1 MEVVLVRFRSGAVGA
16 TFALLALAPSP
27 LGTGSR
33 SASAGDPPV
42 PVPAAPIPDGEIAL
56 DRFFHGAVVGLDGT
70 KIRLKYDFSTP
81 AQEKDWVLGVPWK
94 IAKDAADG
102 ISFADG
108 RLAVRGNVGAHHF
121 AEWEGDLFVTC
132 RLIPDGVKDIGAY
145 LTSPDQIEDYATYT
159 LAETYFHGWDN
170 KTGGETGMMKF
181 GRQFAVGKGGYTG
194 FRYLA
199 MKMLRPEPAAGRPI
213 AFSFGRKGDSLVMT
227 SDDTKLASLEPGNP
241 LKTIQPGFYAIQ
253 GSVAVD
259 EIVLEGTLSPR
270 YVALHKLVMRT
281 EKPLAAETT
290 PAPAPG
296 VPPAPAAVDPAL
308 TALIAAYAKG
318 DRSAND
324 LARAIGESTRPEI
337 DRTAAASALKAGPHR
352 AVGAAI
358 DLLYSPD
365 VKTRA
370 YGIDVVKALTGKDY
384 GYDPKAGEK
393 ARSGAIRKLQAD
405 LPALQ
410 KAPGW

>member
-1 MEVVLVRFRSGAVGA
+1 MVRIRSGVRGA
-16 TFALLALAPSP
+16 SAAILAILSVVTA
-27 LGTGSR
+27 TGGR
-33 SASAGDPPV
+33 LVCAGDPPV
-42 PVPAAPIPDGEIAL
+42 APPATNEVPL
-56 DRFFHGAVVGLDGT
+56 DRFFHGTIVGLDGT
-70 KIRLKYDFSTP
+70 KVRVKYDFSTP
-81 AQEKDWVLGVPWK
+81 TQEKDWVLGVPWK

-102 ISFADG
+102 ISFSDG

-121 AEWEGDLFVTC
+121 AEWEGDLLVTC

-145 LTSPDQIEDYATYT
+145 LMSPEQLEDYATYT
-159 LAETYFHGWDN
+159 LVETYFHGWDN

-199 MKMLRPEPAAGRPI
+199 MKMLRPEPVAGHPI

-253 GSVAVD
+253 GSVSVD

-270 YVALHKLVMRT
+270 YAALHKLAMRT
-281 EKPLAAETT
+281 ERPIV
-290 PAPAPG
+290 PDVAPAPTPG
-296 VPPAPAAVDPAL
+296 APPAPVAVDPAVS
-308 TALIAAYAKG
+308 ALVAAYEKG
-318 DRSAND
+318 DKSASE
-324 LARAIGESTRPEI
+324 LTRLVGESTRADV
-337 DRTAAASALKAGPHR
+337 DRAAAATALKSGPHR

-365 VKTRA
+365 LKTRV
-370 YGIDVVKALTGKDY
+370 YGIEIVKALTGKDY
-384 GYDPKAGEK
+384 GYDPKASEK

-405 LPALQ
+405 LPSLQ